1 MGGLGLLAMDVPE
14 EYKGAGL
21 DYLAYSIAVEE
32 ISRGCASTGVIISV
46 NNVSVSG
53 CVRGTGVELRLALG
67 GYWRGV
73 CGRNEVCSCRGF
85 WCIGEHLESRELLDC
100 LYLQEAL
107 TQCSIL
113 KVSVFRAN
121 TQVWLRRTEAQVDCS
136 LHQWRENWMFCP

>member
-53 CVRGTGVELRLALG
+53 CVRGAGVEPRLALG
-67 GYWRGV
+67 GLLVRAVWEKWHLFLWWALVCWR
-73 CGRNEVCSCRGF
+73 
-85 WCIGEHLESRELLDC
+85 
-100 LYLQEAL
+100 AL
-107 TQCSIL
+107 
-113 KVSVFRAN
+113 R
-121 TQVWLRRTEAQVDCS
+121 
-136 LHQWRENWMFCP
+136 H